1 MFFIYKEDLTNIKLY
16 VLYNIDYY
24 QEISVFKKNPICKNY
39 SYWIACG
46 MLYGENVQ
54 IRSKVSIKNNREIQ
68 FPILNPYSNDC
79 PSTHTAVKKK

>member
-1 MFFIYKEDLTNIKLY
+1 
-16 VLYNIDYY
+16 
-24 QEISVFKKNPICKNY
+24 
-39 SYWIACG
+39 